1 MLLPAVARITYC
13 IYNRTLVDFAP
24 LIYANGE
31 GTFVRACMVSPC
43 AAFVVVVP
51 FVQVRGVFVTRFAT
65 S

>member
-1 MLLPAVARITYC
+1 MH
-13 IYNRTLVDFAP
+13 RTLVDFAP

-51 FVQVRGVFVTRFAT
+51 FVQVLIDLSIFSIGRGCCSR
-65 S
+65 SLRKLCS